1 MANNDRSLM
10 NRNLGLVTAG
20 LGLWVVI
27 TTLFWRTTTPTFIN
41 AWITG
46 VVIVVSALISLRA
59 SAARYVSAAAGVWLI
74 AAMFAWPN
82 YTSPMIWSN
91 FFAGAAVTL
100 VSLVGPAEA
109 DLITS

>member
-1 MANNDRSLM
+1 MLNRNRSFM
-10 NRNLGLVTAG
+10 NRNLALVTAG
-20 LGLWVVI
+20 LGVWVVL

-46 VVIVVSALISLRA
+46 VVIVASALVSLRVP
-59 SAARYVSAAAGVWLI
+59 AARYVSAAAGVWLI
-74 AAMFAWPN
+74 ASMFAWPN

-91 FFAGAAVTL
+91 FFVGAAVTL
-100 VSLVGPAEA
+100 VSMVGPQEA